1 MITEEVFLKE
11 IAKIILGF
19 INDQEMDLTKEEL
32 CRDGHFSP
40 KMLTLKKLLHMRADT
55 LMRLFLYL
63 ATMLNEWDIEGLFA
77 DLADYINEVANNH
90 LDSAY
95 EIIDNHAGSPI
106 NGLAD

>member
-1 MITEEVFLKE
+1 MITEEVFMKT
-11 IAKIILGF
+11 IAEMILG
-19 INDQEMDLTKEEL
+19 ITSGPEMGLTKEEL

-63 ATMLNEWDIEGLFA
+63 ATMMNEWEIELLFA
-77 DLADYINEVANNH
+77 DLADYINDVVNNH